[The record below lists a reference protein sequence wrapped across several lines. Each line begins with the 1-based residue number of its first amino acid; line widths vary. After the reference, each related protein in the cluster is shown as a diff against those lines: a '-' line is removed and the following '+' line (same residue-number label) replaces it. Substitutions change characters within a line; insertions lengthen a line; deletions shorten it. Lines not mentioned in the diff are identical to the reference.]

1 MLHFRKEHPTF
12 RRRRWFEGRP
22 IHGLADIG
30 WFSPDGT
37 QMSQEDWD
45 AGFAKS
51 LGVFL
56 NGDAIPSRDDRGQ
69 PVTDD
74 SFCVLFN
81 AHHEPLGFQLPSQ
94 WGERWSIVMDTAEP
108 LPPSLDPDAGQRLVK
123 SGDPLE
129 VGSRSL
135 VLLRRLA

>member
-1 MLHFRKEHPTF
+1 
-12 RRRRWFEGRP
+12 
-22 IHGLADIG
+22 
-30 WFSPDGT
+30 
-37 QMSQEDWD
+37 MSEEDWD

-56 NGDAIPSRDDRGQ
+56 NGDAIPSRDDRGE
-69 PVTDD
+69 PVVDD

-81 AHHEPLGFQLPSQ
+81 AHHEPLDFQCPEQ

-123 SGDPLE
+123 SGEPFE
-129 VGSRSL
+129 VSSRSL